1 MLCEQG
7 GHEDETHGRRKAPSR
22 KNAARR
28 DPSQPPWGACAGGT
42 HSLDELKEKAVFIR
56 VTNNGLI
63 EGHPHD
69 ISIVKDA
76 PNYQKR

>member
-1 MLCEQG
+1 MKLTEEERLPVGRML
-7 GHEDETHGRRKAPSR
+7 HEGI
-22 KNAARR
+22 
-28 DPSQPPWGACAGGT
+28 PPNPRGGACAGGA